1 MVVIRREIDIN
12 ALLSFLAKRIVVFYY
27 ITWIPMNNEEQR
39 NGTRKEE
46 QKVVAPSTPV
56 KTPAKDVPEVRKQD
70 PKAK

>member
-1 MVVIRREIDIN
+1 
-12 ALLSFLAKRIVVFYY
+12 
-27 ITWIPMNNEEQR
+27 MNNEEQR